1 MKMFLISDNVDT
13 YTGMRLAGV
22 DGVVVHERDE
32 LRTALE
38 DVLTDKSVG
47 IVLLTEKFGREFPDI
62 IDTFRLERK
71 MPLLVEI
78 PDRHGTGRQKD
89 FITSYITEAI
99 GLSFNICY
107 YIKKEGFLLTLEEKI
122 AHLQSTSME
131 QARAEGN
138 AIIDS
143 HREALEK
150 VFEDHKAEALRQAE
164 TRIKAE
170 TTNARLSLNQA
181 AAKSQLE
188 IKRRQGKVQQELKD
202 KIFDEANSL
211 VQDYMKTEDYNDFLV
226 RCIRQAVRFAGEDP
240 VIIYIN
246 PSDEKKRSDLEDA
259 TRVHLTISAEDFI
272 GGVRAVIRSRNIL
285 IDNSFKTQLRNE
297 YDKFMFLGG
306 DGIA

>member
-1 MKMFLISDNVDT
+1 
-13 YTGMRLAGV
+13 
-22 DGVVVHERDE
+22 
-32 LRTALE
+32 
-38 DVLTDKSVG
+38 
-47 IVLLTEKFGREFPDI
+47 
-62 IDTFRLERK
+62 
-71 MPLLVEI
+71 
-78 PDRHGTGRQKD
+78 
-89 FITSYITEAI
+89 
-99 GLSFNICY
+99 
-107 YIKKEGFLLTLEEKI
+107 
-122 AHLQSTSME
+122 ME

-150 VFEDHKAEALRQAE
+150 VFEDHKAEALRQSE

-170 TTNARLSLNQA
+170 TTNAKLSLNQA
-181 AAKSQLE
+181 TAKSQLE

-202 KIFDEANSL
+202 KIFEEANSL
-211 VQDYMKTEDYNDFLV
+211 VQDYMQTEDYNDFLV
-226 RCIRQAVRFAGEDP
+226 KCIRQAVKYAGEDP
-240 VIIYIN
+240 VVIYIN

-259 TRVHLTISAEDFI
+259 TRVRLTISAEDFI